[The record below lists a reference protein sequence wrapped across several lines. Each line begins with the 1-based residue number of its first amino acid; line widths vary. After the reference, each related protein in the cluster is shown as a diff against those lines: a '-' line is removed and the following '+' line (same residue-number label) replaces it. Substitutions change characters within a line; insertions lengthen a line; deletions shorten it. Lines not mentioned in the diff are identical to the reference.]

1 MTSGKISQVKSM
13 LDKKLKILS
22 RLKQN
27 LVSILWKKK
36 ITSQKLKITYLW
48 LSFEY
53 FWYIY
58 IKKKKNLNQFA
69 KSYQIVPKYN
79 LISPH
84 Q

>member
-48 LSFEY
+48 
-53 FWYIY
+53 
-58 IKKKKNLNQFA
+58 
-69 KSYQIVPKYN
+69 
-79 LISPH
+79 
-84 Q
+84 

>member
-1 MTSGKISQVKSM
+1 MTSGKVSQVKSM

-27 LVSILWKKK
+27 LVSILWEKK

-53 FWYIY
+53 FIYIY
-58 IKKKKNLNQFA
+58 IYKKNLNQFA